1 MYALSVVGSRS
12 RALYSHPD
20 AKASAAY

>member
-12 RALYSHPD
+12 RAL
-20 AKASAAY
+20 ALALLGASLR